1 MKPVTITEGNT
12 KTVISPDYR
21 DMAEWL
27 LSVPERFSRGDGE
40 VLHCGR
46 NEVRLFDCSGTRL
59 VVKRYKRPNMIQ
71 RVAYTFF
78 KKGKAER
85 AFLFA
90 GELRKRGFDTP
101 HEAAYIEIK
110 SGGLLLD
117 SYFISAECTLPAVAP
132 LLDRDEPDSEAAS
145 ALASLL
151 VRLHEKGVL
160 HGDLNLSNILYSR
173 DGGGHFEFSLIDT
186 NRSKFKQPTKAE
198 CLDNLKRLTHNRKL
212 MALMAGLYAGKRGWK
227 AGETVDE
234 VMHELDMFEKKI
246 AKRQNFKRL
255 VKFKKKAR

>member
-46 NEVRLFDCSGTRL
+46 NEVRLFDCNGTRL

-198 CLDNLKRLTHNRKL
+198 CLDNLKRLTHNRRA
-212 MALMAGLYAGKRGWK
+212 MESIVSCYAGLRHWDKADTVADIMSRLDAFERKRAMIGR
-227 AGETVDE
+227 
-234 VMHELDMFEKKI
+234 MKK
-246 AKRQNFKRL
+246 L
-255 VKFKKKAR
+255 GKARKA